1 MYEIFEELL
10 KERGVRVADVTR
22 ATGISSSTFTDWKK
36 GRYVPKTDKL
46 QKIADYFGV
55 SLDYLTKTSS
65 GANIFIEH
73 HSKGS
78 WEPTITAKEEKDIEK
93 KASGFIESIGND
105 TGLMFNGQPIDDETR
120 ALFQN
125 ALEVAMKTASLAA
138 KEKFTPNKY
147 KK

>member
-1 MYEIFEELL
+1 MYEIFEKLL
-10 KERGVRVADVTR
+10 KERGLRVADVTR

-46 QKIADYFGV
+46 QKVADYFGV
-55 SLDYLTKTSS
+55 SLDYLIKTSD
-65 GANIFIEH
+65 GIDIVVERYP
-73 HSKGS
+73 KES
-78 WEPTITAKEEKDIEK
+78 WTPTITVKEEKDIEK
-93 KASGFIESIGND
+93 RASGFIESLGND

>member
-1 MYEIFEELL
+1 MGERNKRVFALLESQGKTKAAMARALSISKSAVTQWEKNGTDPSYDQCELL
-10 KERGVRVADVTR
+10 AP
-22 ATGISSSTFTDWKK
+22 F
-36 GRYVPKTDKL
+36 
-46 QKIADYFGV
+46 FNV
-55 SLDYLTKTSS
+55 SVDYLWDGSTS
-65 GANIFIEH
+65 
-73 HSKGS
+73 K
-78 WEPTITAKEEKDIEK
+78 WQPTISAKEEKDIEK
-93 KASGFIESIGND
+93 RASGFIESIGND